1 MINIDYYV
9 IICNFNDIPMFIKS
23 LKYFKDFNIFNG
35 LYKFCLFQKL
45 LGLFMHKTKILEELK
60 VSLRKKVEHITGE
73 SVNECYQCG
82 KCTAGCPLNDE
93 FDILPNQILRMLQLD
108 MPDLDDK
115 ILRSYSIWLCL
126 ACETCSSRC
135 PKEVEL
141 PQIMDFLRTESI
153 NRDKVNPKAKDIVS
167 FHKSFLQTVR
177 GSGRLHE
184 VGLIAGYKLR
194 SMHLFQDVESA
205 PKLYLDGK
213 LSIFPHNIQNRQA
226 IERIFLKAEEIGGS
240 SI

>member
-1 MINIDYYV
+1 MHNTEMLED
-9 IICNFNDIPMFIKS
+9 
-23 LKYFKDFNIFNG
+23 LKP
-35 LYKFCLFQKL
+35 
-45 LGLFMHKTKILEELK
+45 
-60 VSLRKKVEHITGE
+60 SLRKKVESYIGE

-93 FDILPNQILRMLQLD
+93 FDLMPNQILRMLQMD

-135 PKEVEL
+135 PKEVEI
-141 PQIMDFLRTESI
+141 PSIMDYLRTESI
-153 NRDKVNPKAKDIVS
+153 RQDKVNPKAKDIVS

-177 GSGRLHE
+177 SSGRLHE

-194 SMHLFQDVESA
+194 TMHLFQDVESA

-213 LSIFPHNIQNRQA
+213 LSILPHNIHNRQA
-226 IERIFLKAEEIGGS
+226 IERIFKKAEEIGGNS
-240 SI
+240 L

>member
-1 MINIDYYV
+1 MQKTV
-9 IICNFNDIPMFIKS
+9 
-23 LKYFKDFNIFNG
+23 
-35 LYKFCLFQKL
+35 LFEVPE
-45 LGLFMHKTKILEELK
+45 F
-60 VSLRKKVEHITGE
+60 SLRKKVEHITGE

-93 FDILPNQILRMLQLD
+93 FDVLPNQILRMLQLD

-115 ILRSYSIWLCL
+115 ILRSYTIWLCL

-135 PKEVEL
+135 PKEVDL
-141 PQIMDFLRTESI
+141 PQVMDYLRSESI
-153 NRDKVNPKAKDIVS
+153 KQDKVNPKAKDIVS

-194 SMHLFQDVESA
+194 SLHLFQDVESA

-213 LSIFPHNIQNRQA
+213 LSIFPHNIHNRQV
-226 IERIFLKAEEIGGS
+226 IENIFKKSEEIGGS

>member
-1 MINIDYYV
+1 M
-9 IICNFNDIPMFIKS
+9 
-23 LKYFKDFNIFNG
+23 
-35 LYKFCLFQKL
+35 QKTVL
-45 LGLFMHKTKILEELK
+45 LEVPEF
-60 VSLRKKVEHITGE
+60 SLRKKVERITGE

-93 FDILPNQILRMLQLD
+93 FDVLPNQILRMLQLD

-115 ILRSYSIWLCL
+115 ILRSYTIWLCL

-135 PKEVEL
+135 PKEVDL
-141 PQIMDFLRTESI
+141 PQIMDFLRSESI
-153 NRDKVNPKAKDIVS
+153 RHDIVNPKAKDIVS
-167 FHKSFLQTVR
+167 FHKSFLKTVR

-194 SMHLFQDVESA
+194 SLHLFQDVESA

-213 LSIFPHNIQNRQA
+213 LSIFPHNIHNRQV
-226 IERIFLKAEEIGGS
+226 IENIFKKSEEIGGN

>member
-1 MINIDYYV
+1 M
-9 IICNFNDIPMFIKS
+9 
-23 LKYFKDFNIFNG
+23 
-35 LYKFCLFQKL
+35 QKTVL
-45 LGLFMHKTKILEELK
+45 LEVPEF
-60 VSLRKKVEHITGE
+60 SLRKKVERITGE

-93 FDILPNQILRMLQLD
+93 FDVLPNQILRMLQLD

-115 ILRSYSIWLCL
+115 ILRSYTIWLCL

-135 PKEVEL
+135 PKEVDL
-141 PQIMDFLRTESI
+141 PQIMDFLRSESI
-153 NRDKVNPKAKDIVS
+153 KQDKVNPKAKDIVS

-184 VGLIAGYKLR
+184 VGLIAGYKLK
-194 SMHLFQDVESA
+194 SLHLFQDVESA

-213 LSIFPHNIQNRQA
+213 LSIFPHNIHNRQV
-226 IERIFLKAEEIGGS
+226 IENIFKKSEEIGGS
-240 SI
+240 SL